1 MGSCEGR
8 LGLPESCGAHTMD
21 PRRLGMG
28 VGFVSQLF
36 WETPFLAYYISEEGM
51 RSQLPSRWHITQG
64 QLGFQVRT
72 LER

>member
-1 MGSCEGR
+1 
-8 LGLPESCGAHTMD
+8 
-21 PRRLGMG
+21 MG

-64 QLGFQVRT
+64 KNPRKVNLILTGFVFQIY
-72 LER
+72 LLLFF